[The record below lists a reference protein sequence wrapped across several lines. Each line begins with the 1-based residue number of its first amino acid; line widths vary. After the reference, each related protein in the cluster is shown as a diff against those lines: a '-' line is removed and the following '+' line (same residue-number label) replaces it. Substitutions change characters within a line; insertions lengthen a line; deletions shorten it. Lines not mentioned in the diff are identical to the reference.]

1 MTAPTQLDT
10 GAGDGG
16 RHQDADETASPRGI
30 LHRLGSITAL
40 YTVAV
45 FAAEVLFFSLRA
57 SDRFLTTNNL
67 ILTAQN
73 VAVLTVVAC
82 GATFVLITAGVD
94 LSVGS
99 VAILGEVV
107 AAKTIINAGGDGLFD
122 ACLGIA
128 AGVAVGWFVG
138 IINGVGVAYLKV
150 PPLIVTL
157 GTMLAGVSAAQIITD
172 GVNVP
177 NRTLSGLGNDRIGG
191 VPYIVLVG
199 LGVVIVTGVLLHFTV
214 FGRHT
219 YAVGSNAEAAR
230 RVGINVPG
238 HLVKVYA
245 LAGALSGFGGVL
257 SLARFNTTSIGG
269 HQSDPL
275 EAIAASALGG
285 TSVFGGIGT
294 IAGTVVGVWI
304 PGVLRNGIIILGV
317 QPYWQG
323 IIIGLVLVGTVWFD
337 QYRRRAAVG
346 AAGQRPGRKR
356 IAAMRASRLA
366 TRRSQSTHP
375 PTTTKQEGEP

>member
-1 MTAPTQLDT
+1 MSAPTKLAPR
-10 GAGDGG
+10 GAGNG
-16 RHQDADETASPRGI
+16 RHADTEDAGAAPHS
-30 LHRLGSITAL
+30 RLRRIGSIAAL

-45 FAAEVLFFSLRA
+45 FAAEVLFFSL
-57 SDRFLTTNNL
+57 SEPDRFLTRSNL

-107 AAKTIINAGGDGLFD
+107 AAKTIINAGASGVVD
-122 ACLGIA
+122 ASLGIA
-128 AGVAVGWFVG
+128 AGVGVGVLVG
-138 IINGVGVAYLKV
+138 ICNGIGVAYLRV

-157 GTMLAGVSAAQIITD
+157 GTMMAGVSAAQIITD

-177 NRTLSGLGNDRIGG
+177 NRTLNRLGNGRVAG

-199 LGVVIVTGVLLHFTV
+199 LGVVIVTGILLHLTV

-219 YAVGSNAEAAR
+219 YAVGSNAESAR
-230 RVGINVPG
+230 RVGINVRT

-275 EAIAASALGG
+275 EAIAAAALGG
-285 TSVFGGIGT
+285 TSVFGGVGS
-294 IAGTVVGVWI
+294 IAGTVFGVWI

-337 QYRRRAAVG
+337 QYRRRAA
-346 AAGQRPGRKR
+346 AGTGGPRRTWGR
-356 IAAMRASRLA
+356 RASEHPA
-366 TRRSQSTHP
+366 AAVAGPPSTQP
-375 PTTTKQEGEP
+375 PTNQPQGES

>member
-1 MTAPTQLDT
+1 MSVPTKPAPD
-10 GAGDGG
+10 AADSRHHDGDES
-16 RHQDADETASPRGI
+16 ADPRG
-30 LHRLGSITAL
+30 LLKRLGSVTAL

-45 FAAEVLFFSLRA
+45 FAAEVLFFSIRA
-57 SDRFLTTNNL
+57 HDRFLTTNNL

-107 AAKTIINAGGDGLFD
+107 AAKTIINAGGDGTFD
-122 ACLGIA
+122 AALGIA
-128 AGVAVGWFVG
+128 AGIGVGVLVG

-157 GTMLAGVSAAQIITD
+157 GTMLAGVSAAQILTD

-177 NRTLSGLGNDRIGG
+177 NRTLSGLGNDRVAG
-191 VPYIVLVG
+191 VPVIVLVG
-199 LGVVIVTGVLLHFTV
+199 LGVVVIVGILLHLTV

-219 YAVGSNAEAAR
+219 YAIGSNADAAR

-275 EAIAASALGG
+275 EAIAAAALGG
-285 TSVFGGIGT
+285 TSVFGGVGS

-317 QPYWQG
+317 EPYWQG
-323 IIIGLVLVGTVWFD
+323 IIIGLVLVATVWFD
-337 QYRRRAAVG
+337 QYRRRV
-346 AAGQRPGRKR
+346 AAGTGGLRRMRLRSTRP
-356 IAAMRASRLA
+356 SH
-366 TRRSQSTHP
+366 HP
-375 PTTTKQEGEP
+375 PTTTTNQEGEP

>member
-1 MTAPTQLDT
+1 MTAPAKYEPTT
-10 GAGDGG
+10 PVGG
-16 RHQDADETASPRGI
+16 REHADSEEASGQRGLLRRIGSVTAV
-30 LHRLGSITAL
+30 

-107 AAKTIINAGGDGLFD
+107 AAKTIINAGGHGLFD
-122 ACLGIA
+122 ASLGIA
-128 AGVAVGWFVG
+128 AGIAVGWVVG

-199 LGVVIVTGVLLHFTV
+199 LGVVVVTAILLHFTV

-219 YAVGSNAEAAR
+219 YAVGSNADAAR

-275 EAIAASALGG
+275 EAIAAAALGG
-285 TSVFGGIGT
+285 TSVFGGVGS

-323 IIIGLVLVGTVWFD
+323 IIIGLVLVATVWFD
-337 QYRRRAAVG
+337 QYRRRV
-346 AAGQRPGRKR
+346 AGGTGGLRRTRFRPIRP
-356 IAAMRASRLA
+356 I
-366 TRRSQSTHP
+366 HP
-375 PTTTKQEGEP
+375 PTTTNQEGEP

>member
-1 MTAPTQLDT
+1 MTGPANIVPTGVDAS
-10 GAGDGG
+10 GHHDGDDSAG
-16 RHQDADETASPRGI
+16 QRG
-30 LHRLGSITAL
+30 LLKRLGSVTAV

-45 FAAEVLFFSLRA
+45 FAAEVLFFSIRA

-107 AAKTIINAGGDGLFD
+107 AAKTIINAGGSGWFD
-122 ACLGIA
+122 AALGIA
-128 AGVAVGWFVG
+128 AGIGVGVLVG
-138 IINGVGVAYLKV
+138 VINGVGIAYLRV

-177 NRTLSGLGNDRIGG
+177 NRTLSRIGNG
-191 VPYIVLVG
+191 RVGGIPYIVLVG
-199 LGVVIVTGVLLHFTV
+199 LGVVAVAGVLLHFTV

-219 YAVGSNAEAAR
+219 YAVGSNADAAR

-275 EAIAASALGG
+275 EAIAAAALGG
-285 TSVFGGIGT
+285 TSVFGGVGS

-323 IIIGLVLVGTVWFD
+323 IIIGLVLVATVWFD
-337 QYRRRAAVG
+337 QYRRRV
-346 AAGQRPGRKR
+346 AAGTGGLRRTRFRSTRTVDRPAHQP
-356 IAAMRASRLA
+356 I
-366 TRRSQSTHP
+366 HP
-375 PTTTKQEGEP
+375 PTTTNQEGES

>member
-1 MTAPTQLDT
+1 M
-10 GAGDGG
+10 
-16 RHQDADETASPRGI
+16 
-30 LHRLGSITAL
+30 
-40 YTVAV
+40 
-45 FAAEVLFFSLRA
+45 
-57 SDRFLTTNNL
+57 
-67 ILTAQN
+67 
-73 VAVLTVVAC
+73 LTVVAC

-107 AAKTIINAGGDGLFD
+107 AAKTIINAGGERVVRRP
-122 ACLGIA
+122 LGIA
-128 AGVAVGWFVG
+128 AGIAVGVLVG
-138 IINGVGVAYLKV
+138 IINGIGVAYLKV

-177 NRTLSGLGNDRIGG
+177 NRTLSGLGNDRVGG
-191 VPYIVLVG
+191 IPYIVLVG
-199 LGVVIVTGVLLHFTV
+199 LGVVIVIGILLHFTV

-219 YAVGSNAEAAR
+219 YAIGSNADAAR

-275 EAIAASALGG
+275 EAIAA
-285 TSVFGGIGT
+285 
-294 IAGTVVGVWI
+294 AGPRRHQRVRRRRLDRRHGRRGVD
-304 PGVLRNGIIILGV
+304 P
-317 QPYWQG
+317 
-323 IIIGLVLVGTVWFD
+323 
-337 QYRRRAAVG
+337 RRAAQRDHHPRRPAVL
-346 AAGQRPGRKR
+346 AGHHHRPRPGRHR
-356 IAAMRASRLA
+356 VVRPVPAAGRRGTGGLRR
-366 TRRSQSTHP
+366 TRFSVEPVNLSTNNNQP
-375 PTTTKQEGEP
+375 RGKP

>member
-1 MTAPTQLDT
+1 MSVPTKSESAAVGLRQHD
-10 GAGDGG
+10 GD
-16 RHQDADETASPRGI
+16 ESASPRG
-30 LHRLGSITAL
+30 LLKRLGSVTAL

-45 FAAEVLFFSLRA
+45 FAAEVLFFSIRA
-57 SDRFLTTNNL
+57 HDRFLTTNNL

-107 AAKTIINAGGDGLFD
+107 AAKTIINAGGEGTFD
-122 ACLGIA
+122 AALGIG
-128 AGVAVGWFVG
+128 AGIGVGVLVG

-157 GTMLAGVSAAQIITD
+157 GTMLAGVSAAQILTD

-177 NRTLSGLGNDRIGG
+177 NRTLSGLGNDRVAG
-191 VPYIVLVG
+191 VPIIVLVG
-199 LGVVIVTGVLLHFTV
+199 LGVVVVVGILLHLTV

-219 YAVGSNAEAAR
+219 YAIGSNADAAR

-275 EAIAASALGG
+275 EAIAAAALGG
-285 TSVFGGIGT
+285 TSVFGGVGS

-317 QPYWQG
+317 EPYWQG
-323 IIIGLVLVGTVWFD
+323 IIIGLVLVATVWFD
-337 QYRRRAAVG
+337 QYRRRV
-346 AAGQRPGRKR
+346 AAGTGGLRR
-356 IAAMRASRLA
+356 MRLKS
-366 TRRSQSTHP
+366 TRSIHQ
-375 PTTTKQEGEP
+375 PTTTNQEGEP

>member
-1 MTAPTQLDT
+1 MTAPTKLAAPT
-10 GAGDGG
+10 GDGAPHHDG
-16 RHQDADETASPRGI
+16 DEAAERRGM
-30 LHRLGSITAL
+30 LHRLGRITAL

-45 FAAEVLFFSLRA
+45 FAVEVLFFSIRA

-107 AAKTIINAGGDGLFD
+107 AAKAIINAGGSGWFD
-122 ACLGIA
+122 ASLGIA
-128 AGVAVGWFVG
+128 AGIGVGLLVG
-138 IINGVGVAYLKV
+138 VVNGVGVAYLKV

-177 NRTLSGLGNDRIGG
+177 NRTLSRLGNARVASI
-191 VPYIVLVG
+191 PYIVLVG
-199 LGVVIVTGVLLHFTV
+199 LGVVILTAILLHLTV

-219 YAVGSNAEAAR
+219 YAVGSNADAAR

-275 EAIAASALGG
+275 EAIAAAALGG
-285 TSVFGGIGT
+285 TSVFGGIGS

-323 IIIGLVLVGTVWFD
+323 IIIGLVLVATVWFD
-337 QYRRRAAVG
+337 QYRRRV
-346 AAGQRPGRKR
+346 AGGTGGLRRTRFRSTRP
-356 IAAMRASRLA
+356 LH
-366 TRRSQSTHP
+366 QPP
-375 PTTTKQEGEP
+375 PTTNQEGEP

>member
-1 MTAPTQLDT
+1 MTAPAKFEPTTPVD
-10 GAGDGG
+10 DG
-16 RHQDADETASPRGI
+16 RHTDAEEAGGQRG
-30 LHRLGSITAL
+30 LLKRLGSVTAL
-40 YTVAV
+40 YTVAI
-45 FAAEVLFFSLRA
+45 FAAEVLFFSIRA
-57 SDRFLTTNNL
+57 HDRFLTTNNL

-107 AAKTIINAGGDGLFD
+107 AAKTIINAGGEGVLD
-122 ACLGIA
+122 AALGIA
-128 AGVAVGWFVG
+128 AGVGVGVLVG

-177 NRTLSGLGNDRIGG
+177 NRTLSGLGNDRVAGI
-191 VPYIVLVG
+191 PIIVLVG
-199 LGVVIVTGVLLHFTV
+199 LGVVAVVGILLHLTV

-219 YAVGSNAEAAR
+219 YAIGSNADAAR

-275 EAIAASALGG
+275 EAIAAAALGG
-285 TSVFGGIGT
+285 TSVFGGVGS

-323 IIIGLVLVGTVWFD
+323 IIIGLVLVATVWFD
-337 QYRRRAAVG
+337 QYRRRV
-346 AAGQRPGRKR
+346 AGGTGGLRRMRLRSTRP
-356 IAAMRASRLA
+356 SH
-366 TRRSQSTHP
+366 HP
-375 PTTTKQEGEP
+375 PTTTTKQEGEP

>member
-1 MTAPTQLDT
+1 MSAPSGLDSGVT
-10 GAGDGG
+10 TGG
-16 RHQDADETASPRGI
+16 RHHDAEDTHGPRGLLQRI
-30 LHRLGSITAL
+30 GSITAL

-45 FAAEVLFFSLRA
+45 FAVEVAFFAIRER
-57 SDRFLTTNNL
+57 DRFLTTDNL

-107 AAKTIINAGGDGLFD
+107 AAKTIINAGGSGTVDALF
-122 ACLGIA
+122 GIGA
-128 AGVAVGWFVG
+128 AIGVGILVG
-138 IINGVGVAYLKV
+138 IINGIGVAYLKV

-157 GTMLAGVSAAQIITD
+157 GTMLAGLSAAQIITD

-177 NRTLSGLGNDRIGG
+177 NRTLNALGNDRVGG

-199 LGVVIVTGVLLHFTV
+199 LGVVVVTGILLHFTV

-219 YAVGSNAEAAR
+219 YAIGSNAEAAR

-245 LAGALSGFGGVL
+245 LAGALSGFGGLL

-275 EAIAASALGG
+275 EAIAAAALGG
-285 TSVFGGIGT
+285 TSVFGGIGS
-294 IAGTVVGVWI
+294 ILGTVVGVWI
-304 PGVLRNGIIILGV
+304 PGVLRNGIIIIGV

-323 IIIGLVLVGTVWFD
+323 IIIGLVLIGTVWFD
-337 QYRRRAAVG
+337 QYRRRAA
-346 AAGQRPGRKR
+346 AGGTTRRYRIGRL
-356 IAAMRASRLA
+356 ASRSL
-366 TRRSQSTHP
+366 TTNP
-375 PTTTKQEGEP
+375 PTNHQQGEP

>member
-1 MTAPTQLDT
+1 MTAPTKPVEGLPAEEPHIEPD
-10 GAGDGG
+10 DSGG
-16 RHQDADETASPRGI
+16 RRRLHQRVASIG
-30 LHRLGSITAL
+30 AV

-57 SDRFLTTNNL
+57 PDRFLTTDNL

-107 AAKTIINAGGDGLFD
+107 AAKTIIALGASGRVDGLV
-122 ACLGIA
+122 GIA
-128 AGVAVGWFVG
+128 AAIGVGVFVG
-138 IINGVGVAYLKV
+138 TLNGVGVAYLRV

-157 GTMLAGVSAAQIITD
+157 GTMMAGVSAAQIITD

-177 NRTLSGLGNDRIGG
+177 NRTLSTLGNDRVAGI
-191 VPYIVLVG
+191 PYIVLVA
-199 LGVVIVTGVLLHFTV
+199 LGVVIVTAVLLHLTV

-230 RVGINVPG
+230 RVGINVRA
-238 HLVKVYA
+238 HLVRVYA
-245 LAGALSGFGGVL
+245 LAGALSGFGGAL

-275 EAIAASALGG
+275 EAIAAAALGG
-285 TSVFGGIGT
+285 TSVFGGVGS

-317 QPYWQG
+317 QAYWQG
-323 IIIGLVLVGTVWFD
+323 IIIGLVLVATVWFD
-337 QYRRRAAVG
+337 QYRRRAAAGG
-346 AAGQRPGRKR
+346 AP
-356 IAAMRASRLA
+356 
-366 TRRSQSTHP
+366 RRHRRR
-375 PTTTKQEGEP
+375 